1 MSGDGGGLVETGY
14 IRKDESE
21 VRGEPLL
28 NEDEGLRDGLLFLP
42 RAAVTRT
49 RKESCV
55 GLAPH
60 A

>member
-1 MSGDGGGLVETGY
+1 MVETGY